1 MKLACDIALMAGNFA
16 SQPLAFA
23 HLLDAAE
30 AQGIGL
36 DLDHVEVVQ
45 AAQAARL
52 AQWFTPEIHA
62 RIPEAP
68 TLIAFLPASG
78 GPLAATDHLTPLGAF
93 PAQITRA
100 PLPRD

>member
-1 MKLACDIALMAGNFA
+1 MKLDCNISLMGGSFA

-23 HLLDAAE
+23 HLLDASQ
-30 AQGIGL
+30 AQGISL
-36 DLDHVEVVQ
+36 DLDHVEVLQ
-45 AAQAARL
+45 APQAARL
-52 AQWFTPEIHA
+52 AQWFTPA
-62 RIPEAP
+62 TCAQIPAAQ

-78 GPLAATDHLTPLGAF
+78 GPLTPTDHLRTLGIF